1 MFIEVFASSDMLQ
14 KSRKYPFVNF
24 YQRLNKRLLNNLWYA
39 ITTILQLSPINAYRP
54 FNYLVLDHTV
64 KTIRFRAIT
73 IGREENILFAHVNI
87 KVVIQDFIAGIPE
100 VRIIVLL
107 AFRSRFW
114 LLLFVG
120 NVWENWALV
129 QTRAVFFNYHQYY
142 HCNHNYNKILK
153 SDWLVTV
160 LISALI
166 GQWKRDSMPHAQV
179 IGQYAPSHART

>member
-1 MFIEVFASSDMLQ
+1 MLQ

-39 ITTILQLSPINAYRP
+39 ITTTLQLSPINAYRR

-73 IGREENILFAHVNI
+73 IGREENTHFADVNI

-107 AFRSRFW
+107 A
-114 LLLFVG
+114 LLTFAVRWPCVG
-120 NVWENWALV
+120 ELGTSSN
-129 QTRAVFFNYHQYY
+129 THIFFNYHQYY

-153 SDWLVTV
+153 SDWLSTV

-166 GQWKRDSMPHAQV
+166 GQ
-179 IGQYAPSHART
+179 